1 MTKFIVLHGI
11 NSIPGRAGVSYEIY
25 DVVEFK
31 NSVDIED
38 EMREYVIKKYVEQ
51 GKSLKR
57 IEEDLFCRRR
67 HILLHDGTV
76 FAPKIKVFD
85 NEMSNEFHAF
95 VPVEAFVSFKGD

>member
-1 MTKFIVLHGI
+1 MTKFVVVHGI

-31 NSVDIED
+31 NSTDIED
-38 EMREYVIKKYVEQ
+38 DMREYVIAKSVEQ

-57 IEEDLFCRRR
+57 LEEDLFCRRR
-67 HILLHDGTV
+67 HILLNDGTV

-85 NEMSNEFHAF
+85 NEMTNEFF
-95 VPVEAFVSFKGD
+95 GFIPVEAFK